1 MLERFDLP
9 PENENPEA
17 QEPGPDDSRKRALD
31 ATIAHLARAHGLTAR
46 ESEVFGLMAR
56 GYRPKE
62 MEERLFISSATVHS
76 HTTNIYAKMDLHSYD
91 DLSALVKRTR
101 SDMNKADDPAQN

>member
-1 MLERFDLP
+1 
-9 PENENPEA
+9 
-17 QEPGPDDSRKRALD
+17 
-31 ATIAHLARAHGLTAR
+31 
-46 ESEVFGLMAR
+46 MAR

-62 MEERLFISSATVHS
+62 
-76 HTTNIYAKMDLHSYD
+76 MDLHSYD